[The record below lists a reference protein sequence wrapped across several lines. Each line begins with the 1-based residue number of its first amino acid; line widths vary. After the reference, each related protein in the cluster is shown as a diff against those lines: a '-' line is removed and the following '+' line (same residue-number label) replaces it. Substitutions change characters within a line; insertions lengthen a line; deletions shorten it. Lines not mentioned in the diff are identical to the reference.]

1 MSLPRLSI
9 ARPVG
14 VAMLFIGV
22 VVLGAISFGRLPTDL
37 LPDVSYPRL
46 VVFTGYPDVAPTEV
60 ERLVTAPVEAQVA
73 AVAGVERIESVS
85 REGAS
90 YVTLRFAW
98 GSVMDFAALAV
109 REKLDNLRGILP
121 ELADRP
127 VVLRT
132 DPTADP
138 VMALSVTGP
147 VDLWGLKEQAESVF
161 KRRLEQIDG
170 VAQAA
175 VVGGLDREIQVDVD
189 PRRLENL
196 GLTVADISRSLD
208 AANVSAPGGSIRRG
222 RYRYSLR
229 TLGEFQSVDEIERV
243 VIGPAR
249 GGSAF
254 GPASPAGNGRSD
266 GSGQASGS
274 ERGSGSLIRV
284 GDVATVRDGF
294 RERESI
300 ARANGREAVGLLLFK
315 ESGANTVQVAER
327 VEDALVILRE
337 EYPDLEFTV
346 PKSQAGFISDA
357 ISSVAQALLL
367 GGILAFLVLFLFL
380 RDSRYPVAVALA
392 IPISVIGTF
401 ALMDAAGVSLNIM
414 SLGGLA
420 LGVGMLV
427 DNSIVVLEN
436 VFRHREAAAGPG
448 PPSARDEIE
457 TAARGAEEVTGAIT
471 ASTLT
476 TIAVFGPVLYVR
488 GVAGEL
494 FRDLSL
500 TVAFSLLASLLVAIT
515 LLPALAA
522 RWGGAAA
529 APGLLRR
536 GARALGGRPGRTIG
550 GATRPA
556 LDAFDRGFARFA
568 GWSHGVLEDALARR
582 GRVVAVS
589 LGVLAAALIVGL
601 FTERGVLPEVEQGA
615 FQARL
620 ELARGTPLEATD
632 AAARRVEATLLDD
645 PEVGAVF
652 TRVGRQNAVGTLNE
666 EEGGLHTAVLEVRLE
681 PGASSHGVMRRTR
694 AALVDLPPGALRME
708 AGQATALGRLVGGEE
723 AADLAVRVRG
733 EALEPMLAYA
743 TRLEDGLAAQGGLEN
758 VRLGVELGQP
768 EVRLSI
774 DRDRLASYDLR
785 PADVSATVEAYM
797 RGSVATEFVAF
808 DRRIPVVVRLP
819 EDARR
824 DPATLDRLRVGD
836 VPLRQLVRSAERLG
850 PAEVRRLDQNRFVP
864 LYVDAVGSVD
874 DGVEEVQQA
883 LAGLPTPRGIRV
895 EVAGENTEMRRSFR
909 ELAFAFALALL
920 LVYMIL
926 AAQFESF
933 LHPFTI
939 LLSVPLAL
947 VGAVLALALTGSG
960 LNTMSLIGVVILVG
974 IVVND
979 AIVKV
984 DFIKQARA
992 RGAAVR
998 DAILEAGEARL
1009 RPIVMT
1015 TVTTV
1020 LGLTPMALGI
1030 GRGADLRAPLAIA
1043 VIGGLIT
1050 ATALTLI
1057 VVPVAYALVEDL
1069 RAAGGAAAARVGGRA
1084 APPSP
1089 QDER

>member
-1 MSLPRLSI
+1 
-9 ARPVG
+9 
-14 VAMLFIGV
+14 
-22 VVLGAISFGRLPTDL
+22 
-37 LPDVSYPRL
+37 
-46 VVFTGYPDVAPTEV
+46 
-60 ERLVTAPVEAQVA
+60 
-73 AVAGVERIESVS
+73 
-85 REGAS
+85 
-90 YVTLRFAW
+90 
-98 GSVMDFAALAV
+98 
-109 REKLDNLRGILP
+109 
-121 ELADRP
+121 
-127 VVLRT
+127 
-132 DPTADP
+132 
-138 VMALSVTGP
+138 
-147 VDLWGLKEQAESVF
+147 
-161 KRRLEQIDG
+161 
-170 VAQAA
+170 
-175 VVGGLDREIQVDVD
+175 
-189 PRRLENL
+189 
-196 GLTVADISRSLD
+196 
-208 AANVSAPGGSIRRG
+208 
-222 RYRYSLR
+222 
-229 TLGEFQSVDEIERV
+229 
-243 VIGPAR
+243 
-249 GGSAF
+249 
-254 GPASPAGNGRSD
+254 
-266 GSGQASGS
+266 
-274 ERGSGSLIRV
+274 
-284 GDVATVRDGF
+284 
-294 RERESI
+294 
-300 ARANGREAVGLLLFK
+300 
-315 ESGANTVQVAER
+315 
-327 VEDALVILRE
+327 
-337 EYPDLEFTV
+337 
-346 PKSQAGFISDA
+346 
-357 ISSVAQALLL
+357 
-367 GGILAFLVLFLFL
+367 
-380 RDSRYPVAVALA
+380 
-392 IPISVIGTF
+392 
-401 ALMDAAGVSLNIM
+401 
-414 SLGGLA
+414 
-420 LGVGMLV
+420 
-427 DNSIVVLEN
+427 
-436 VFRHREAAAGPG
+436 
-448 PPSARDEIE
+448 
-457 TAARGAEEVTGAIT
+457 
-471 ASTLT
+471 
-476 TIAVFGPVLYVR
+476 
-488 GVAGEL
+488 
-494 FRDLSL
+494 
-500 TVAFSLLASLLVAIT
+500 
-515 LLPALAA
+515 
-522 RWGGAAA
+522 
-529 APGLLRR
+529 
-536 GARALGGRPGRTIG
+536 
-550 GATRPA
+550 
-556 LDAFDRGFARFA
+556 
-568 GWSHGVLEDALARR
+568 
-582 GRVVAVS
+582 
-589 LGVLAAALIVGL
+589 
-601 FTERGVLPEVEQGA
+601 
-615 FQARL
+615 
-620 ELARGTPLEATD
+620 
-632 AAARRVEATLLDD
+632 
-645 PEVGAVF
+645 
-652 TRVGRQNAVGTLNE
+652 
-666 EEGGLHTAVLEVRLE
+666 VLEVRLE

-743 TRLEDGLAAQGGLEN
+743 TRLEDGLAAQEGLEN

>member
-22 VVLGAISFGRLPTDL
+22 LVLGAISFGRLPTDL

-46 VVFTGYPDVAPTEV
+46 VVFTAYPDVAPTEV
-60 ERLVTAPVEAQVA
+60 ERLVTEPVEAQVS

-98 GSVMDFAALAV
+98 GIDMDFAALGV
-109 REKLDNLRGILP
+109 REKLDNLRDVLP
-121 ELADRP
+121 DLADRP

-189 PRRLENL
+189 PRKLDNL
-196 GLTVADISRSLD
+196 GLTVADIARALD
-208 AANVSAPGGSIRRG
+208 DANVSAPGGSVRRG

-229 TLGEFQSVDEIERV
+229 TLGEFQAVDEIAQV

-249 GGSAF
+249 GAPGFDPS
-254 GPASPAGNGRSD
+254 SPAGSTGEESAT
-266 GSGQASGS
+266 GAA
-274 ERGSGSLIRV
+274 LIRV
-284 GDVATVRDGF
+284 RDVATVRDGF

-327 VEDALVILRE
+327 VEDALLILRA
-337 EYPDLEFTV
+337 EYPDLDFAV
-346 PKSQAGFISDA
+346 PMSQAGFISDA
-357 ISSVAQALLL
+357 ISNVAQALLL
-367 GGILAFLVLFLFL
+367 GGVLAFLVLFLFL
-380 RDSRYPVAVALA
+380 RDARYPVAIALA
-392 IPISVIGTF
+392 IPISVVGTF
-401 ALMDAAGVSLNIM
+401 ALLDAAGVSLNIM

-436 VFRHREAAAGPG
+436 VFRHRESGESLSDADSAAL
-448 PPSARDEIE
+448 
-457 TAARGAEEVTGAIT
+457 GAEEVTGAIT

-494 FRDLSL
+494 FGDLSL
-500 TVAFSLLASLLVAIT
+500 AVAFSLLASLLVAIT

-522 RWGGAAA
+522 RWVGGGADAGPVRRIARAAGGAIGALIAAA
-529 APGLLRR
+529 A
-536 GARALGGRPGRTIG
+536 
-550 GATRPA
+550 RPA
-556 LDAFDRGFARFA
+556 LDAFDRAFGRFA
-568 GWSHGVLEDALARR
+568 EWYHGVLEAALARR
-582 GRVVAVS
+582 ARVVAVS
-589 LGVLAAALIVGL
+589 AALLALAVLVGV
-601 FTERGVLPEVEQGA
+601 FTERSVLPEVEQGA

-632 AAARRVEATLLDD
+632 EIAARVEAALLEDAD
-645 PEVGAVF
+645 VEAVF

-666 EEGGLHTAVLEVRLE
+666 DEGGLHTAVLEARLT
-681 PGASSHGVMRRTR
+681 PGASSRDVIARTR
-694 AALVDLPPGALRME
+694 AALPGLPAGALTME
-708 AGQATALGRLVGGEE
+708 AGQATALGRLVGGDDGS
-723 AADLAVRVRG
+723 DLAVRVRG
-733 EALEPMLAYA
+733 EELEPMLAYA
-743 TRLEDGLAAQGGLEN
+743 AELESRLAERPGLDN

-768 EVRLSI
+768 EVRLSV
-774 DRDRLASYDLR
+774 DRDRLASYGLR
-785 PADVSATVEAYM
+785 PSELSGTVEAYM

-808 DRRIPVVVRLP
+808 DRKVPVVVRLP

-836 VPLRQLVRSAERLG
+836 VPLRQLVRSTEQLG
-850 PAEVRRLDQNRFVP
+850 PAEVRRLDQNRVVP
-864 LYVDAVGSVD
+864 VHVDAAGSIE
-874 DGVEEVQQA
+874 DGVAEVQAA

-909 ELAFAFALALL
+909 ELAFAFTLALL

-947 VGAVLALALTGSG
+947 VGSLLALAVTGSG

-979 AIVKV
+979 AIIKV
-984 DFIKQARA
+984 DFINQARA
-992 RGAAVR
+992 RGAEVHA
-998 DAILEAGEARL
+998 AILEAGRARL
-1009 RPIVMT
+1009 RPILMT

-1043 VIGGLIT
+1043 VIGGLLT

-1057 VVPVAYALVEDL
+1057 VVPVAYALVEDVRL
-1069 RAAGGAAAARVGGRA
+1069 AFVGAPASVE
-1084 APPSP
+1084 AP
-1089 QDER
+1089 R